1 MYTGFVVSHDTP
13 PTCLHQRG
21 PESLFQSAG
30 FMAALWPRA
39 LCSYSQ
45 EGTTQCGDFP
55 RRSVSRVIVISP
67 ESGWLH
73 PLAWLVISGPHLLPP
88 PRGAGGGRPQGS
100 ARILSRAPSPY
111 HRAEMSQTPSASAE
125 PPDWKVNP
133 DSRHLA
139 CLFSPPR
146 DHYLPTRSFCPS
158 FCLRV

>member
-1 MYTGFVVSHDTP
+1 MRYPMIPYP
-13 PTCLHQRG
+13 PASIGGVLKAFSSLQASWWHSG
-21 PESLFQSAG
+21 PEHS
-30 FMAALWPRA
+30 

-45 EGTTQCGDFP
+45 EGATQCGDFP

-67 ESGWLH
+67 EPGWLH

-111 HRAEMSQTPSASAE
+111 HRAEMYQTPSASAE

-146 DHYLPTRSFCPS
+146 DHYLPTRSSCPF
-158 FCLRV
+158 FCLRA